1 MTESNNIVAS
11 AACKPISESPVV
23 VVGCPMV
30 YTVTYNFTIYSQ
42 KGDVHRNTKGRLVL
56 PYAVAINGRIHP
68 QYANSP
74 KKLDLEGVAHVTG
87 AITVNAR
94 LGETVTLYLGSDA
107 SPDWR
112 QAPVYAVTLHDK
124 SAVVHITEKA
134 GPQADTDKP
143 KARPSNNSKADE
155 YDAALTGNIWMRF
168 SHRYSV
174 DEVLPRLPAGTCA
187 EVAAAV
193 KSIYQG
199 LPTGLLT
206 VQRKGA
212 DGAAQ
217 QVSLHFPTDKSD
229 NCYSNILGF
238 HLLGDGLTRVHPGGY
253 AALINAALDNGVG
266 SVKMSSCWRPMLG
279 SIAHRLG
286 LGLDVNF
293 LDAVQLNRQE
303 LTNGQAKTAAAD
315 ANVSEDEKLFYKA
328 WLQARKERE
337 TVRKERDRL
346 EKFGTDDEKKA
357 ANTNYDDALKSEANT
372 KNAWNAER
380 NKNEPPKVKAFRE
393 SLYTCPCVKQL
404 YDPWYMDDNTRDKL
418 PAQPNTQKTSNETL
432 HAHHLHITVL
442 DTKVLP

>member
-11 AACKPISESPVV
+11 AACKPVSHSPVV

-42 KGDVHRNTKGRLVL
+42 KGDVQRNTKGRLVL
-56 PYAVAINGRIHP
+56 PYAVAINGRIHS
-68 QYANSP
+68 QYANNP
-74 KKLDLEGVAHVTG
+74 KKLDLEGVKNVTG
-87 AITVNAR
+87 SITVNAR

-107 SPDWR
+107 SADWR
-112 QAPVYAVTLHDK
+112 QQPLYAVTLNDK
-124 SAVVHITEKA
+124 SAVVHITEKE
-134 GPQADTDKP
+134 GLQTDTDKP

-174 DEVLPRLPAGTCA
+174 GEVDSRLPAGTSA

-193 KSIYQG
+193 KSIYEG
-199 LPTGLLT
+199 LRTGLLT

-217 QVSLHFPTDKSD
+217 QISLHFPVDKSD
-229 NCYSNILGF
+229 NCHSNIRGF
-238 HLLGDGLTRVHPGGY
+238 DMLSDGLTRVHPGGY

-293 LDAVQLNRQE
+293 LEAVQLNRQE
-303 LTNGQAKTAAAD
+303 LIAGQPKTAAAD

-337 TVRKERDRL
+337 TAREERYRL
-346 EKFGTDDEKKA
+346 DKVGNDDEKKA
-357 ANTNYDDALKSEANT
+357 AADRLRKAQDNEVAANA
-372 KNAWNAER
+372 AWDEER
-380 NKNEPPKVKAFRE
+380 NKHEPPKVKAFRK
-393 SLYTCPCVKQL
+393 SLYTCPCVRQL
-404 YDPWYMDDNTRDKL
+404 YDPWYMDHNTRDKV
-418 PAQPNTQKTSNETL
+418 PAQPNTQQTSNETL